1 MELGIYLLTTGLCI
15 AWSIKM
21 YNDWFFSAHFDEGDA
36 RRVLLLVVPGSFFL
50 LSLLFTW
57 AVSET
62 FRLDILV
69 LIIYDA
75 IIVVSFI
82 TEAIAKKLTGKKRG
96 YQIGLLVFS
105 LLSIILII
113 CAFLI
118 RRFPL
123 VLMKIT
129 FYLNQIGSFTV
140 IEKVLFSFEPESE
153 TEAMVSLV
161 NKAVIAFFSY
171 LPVTIIR
178 FLYFRRSQKRL
189 KEEIKE
195 LRKRIV
201 VIESIVNHE

>member
-1 MELGIYLLTTGLCI
+1 MELGIYILTTVLCI

-21 YNDWFFSAHFDEGDA
+21 YNDWFFSAHFDEGDV
-36 RRVLLLVVPGSFFL
+36 RRVFLLILPGSFFL

-69 LIIYDA
+69 LIIYD
-75 IIVVSFI
+75 IIILISFI
-82 TEAIAKKLTGKKRG
+82 AESIGKKVAGKKRG
-96 YQIGLLVFS
+96 YQIGLLTFTV
-105 LLSIILII
+105 LSMVMIL
-113 CAFLI
+113 CSFLV

-129 FYLNQIGSFTV
+129 FYLNQIGSFTL
-140 IEKVLFSFEPESE
+140 IEKVLFSFEPESD
-153 TEAMVSLV
+153 TEAMVSLL

-178 FLYFRRSQKRL
+178 FIYFRRSQKRL
-189 KEEIKE
+189 KNEIKE
-195 LRKRIV
+195 LRKRV
-201 VIESIVNHE
+201 VAIETVVNHE